1 MYIICFTL
9 LRDGELTT
17 DIYNCS
23 NFCLAM
29 STVEQVIETY
39 ALIPADFGDCWAITA
54 NYKGITV
61 LTLNSTMF

>member
-1 MYIICFTL
+1 MFIICFTL
-9 LRDGELTT
+9 LRDGDLST

-29 STVEQVIETY
+29 AVVNQLIDSY
-39 ALIPADFGDCWAITA
+39 ALIPADVGDCWAITA

-61 LTLNSTMF
+61 LTLNSNMF

>member
-1 MYIICFTL
+1 
-9 LRDGELTT
+9 
-17 DIYNCS
+17 
-23 NFCLAM
+23 M